1 MLKRKKPQ
9 LKRRQLS
16 AFAISSSRRRVKR
29 NTELLKLHRRRRNYQ
44 TIMQDHP
51 GLPDHSAQEP
61 AAN

>member
-1 MLKRKKPQ
+1 MLKRKKPP
-9 LKRRQLS
+9 LKRRKLS

-29 NTELLKLHRRRRNYQ
+29 NTDLLKLHRRRRNYQ

-51 GLPDHSAQEP
+51 GLQDHPPQDP

>member
-1 MLKRKKPQ
+1 MLKRKKPA

-16 AFAISSSRRRVKR
+16 AFAITSSRRRVKR

-51 GLPDHSAQEP
+51 GLQDHSTQVQP
-61 AAN
+61 